1 MKKIFKIILGFLLLT
16 NLSYAKKFDKN
27 IFNFSKAGEKVYD
40 DIYITSQNG
49 LNGLEKNGKI
59 IIPCKFREMRIEI
72 LSKNLI
78 YIRPKNSKDYR
89 KENRPD
95 CYLINSHGKILH
107 KSSFFVFD
115 RVLNHNLWLM
125 RDDDGFPNG
134 DTSCG
139 LLDENGNF
147 IIPVGKYK
155 SLSLQLVN
163 PYGPDDKFEDRKYI
177 PVWTQ
182 DKKIGLVDFQGKE
195 LIKPIYDKVKE
206 ISNNEIIL
214 YKNKY
219 ATLLDEKLNT
229 LIPLGKYEKIEDWFK
244 NSNIILAK
252 NKDKIF
258 VVDKRN
264 QKVVYTFKNKKYHIQ
279 PFPKKI
285 WKIYDNSI
293 LTKIVDKDFNE
304 IIDTKKYKNYHL
316 KFLMNNNIELTNK
329 KDKLMGVINL
339 NEQFIIPVKYYSIS
353 YVSKSKYVSD
363 WNTGGFS
370 IPITKGGGAIFIAFP
385 NRTSKN
391 HLYIYL
397 EDIKEK
403 YLKEINAI
411 LKGKYL
417 KFPPEKIYISNKNGN
432 ILDVTSYKKIKITAD
447 KKVQV
452 KNNIFEKWRT
462 LEINK

>member
-1 MKKIFKIILGFLLLT
+1 MKNIFKIILSFLLLT
-16 NLSYAKKFDKN
+16 NLSYAEKWN
-27 IFNFSKAGEKVYD
+27 ENVFNFSKAGEKVYNN
-40 DIYITSQNG
+40 IYVSSQNG

-59 IIPCKFREMRIEI
+59 IVPCKFKEMRIEI

-78 YIRPKNSKDYR
+78 YIRPKNRKNYS

-95 CYLINSHGKILH
+95 CYLINSDGKILH
-107 KSSFFVFD
+107 KSSFLVFD
-115 RVLNHNLWLM
+115 KVLNHNLWLM

-134 DTSCG
+134 DTSYG

-147 IIPVGKYK
+147 IIPVGKYEY
-155 SLSLQLVN
+155 LSLQLVN

-195 LIKPIYDKVKE
+195 LIKPAYDKVE
-206 ISNNEIIL
+206 QISGKQIIF
-214 YKNKY
+214 YKNNF
-219 ATLLDEKLNT
+219 ATLLDDKLNT
-229 LIPLGKYEKIEDWFK
+229 LIPLGKYTKFEDWFK

-252 NKDKIF
+252 NKDKVF

-264 QKVVYTFKNKKYHIQ
+264 QKVVYTFKNKKYSIS
-279 PFPKKI
+279 PFFKNT
-285 WKIYDNSI
+285 WKIYDNDI
-293 LTKIVDKDFNE
+293 LTKIVDENFNE
-304 IIDTKKYKNYHL
+304 IIDTKKYKDYRL
-316 KFLMNNNIELTNK
+316 KTLMNNNIELTNK
-329 KDKLMGVINL
+329 KDKLIGVMNL
-339 NEQFIIPVKYYSIS
+339 NEKVIIPVKYYSVR

-370 IPITKGGGAIFIAFP
+370 VPIIKGGGAVFVAFP
-385 NRTSKN
+385 DRSYKN
-391 HLYIYL
+391 HIYIYL

-403 YLKEINAI
+403 YLEKINAI

-417 KFPPEKIYISNKNGN
+417 KFPPEKIYISDKNGN
-432 ILDVTSYKKIKITAD
+432 ILDVSPYKKIKITAD

-452 KNNIFEKWRT
+452 KNNILGAWKT
-462 LEINK
+462 LEIKK